1 VLNSGRG
8 VADVTT
14 ASNRVRLT
22 ESARKEGRTMSSA
35 TSTSTATF
43 VADFARRIPDPT
55 VSNAERHVMFVRVL
69 DVPDDLPKDP
79 NPRAQKIDRLIYR
92 EVGKHLLNEEGTP
105 NTFHLKNK
113 GITLIA
119 EKVQRGTN
127 DEHVYEVTFGSGHG
141 IVDGGHT
148 YEILR
153 ANRESIEELNDSDG
167 DGPEIDQF
175 VKFEIVT
182 GLTEDLVPEIARG
195 LNTAVQVQEM
205 SLADLSNE
213 FGWIKETIKSE
224 PYADKIAFREN
235 EHSEYDARDVVMILD
250 LFNIDDFPN
259 DGGEYPARA
268 FSSKAAVLKGY
279 LDDRRQNQGAKY
291 ERLQPI
297 LKDILVLHDTI
308 SSEARE
314 LHNKANSGKGG
325 KLAFM
330 EGPRDRRKFQ
340 FPFIGQEGSYR
351 LLRGALFP
359 MLGAF
364 RWMVEESDDGK
375 IHWKGDFDDVLALW
389 REIGGEL
396 MKATQATSVELA
408 RNPNAVG
415 KSRNHWAN
423 LHSTVAKYQ
432 LIATR

>member
-1 VLNSGRG
+1 
-8 VADVTT
+8 
-14 ASNRVRLT
+14 
-22 ESARKEGRTMSSA
+22 MSSA
-35 TSTSTATF
+35 TTTATF
-43 VADFARRIPDPT
+43 VADFVRRIPDPT
-55 VSNAERHVMFVRVL
+55 VPNAERHVMFVRVL
-69 DVPDDLPKDP
+69 EVPDGLPKDP
-79 NPRAQKIDRLIYR
+79 NPRAQKIDRLIYK

-119 EKVQRGTN
+119 EKVQRKSD

-153 ANRESIEELNDSDG
+153 ANRESIEELNGSDG
-167 DGPEIDQF
+167 EGADIDQF

-182 GLTEDLVPEIARG
+182 GLMEDLVPEIARG

-205 SLADLSNE
+205 SLADLRDE
-213 FGWIKETIKSE
+213 FDWIKDTIKDE

-235 EHSEYDARDVVMILD
+235 EQRMYDARDVIMLLD
-250 LFNIDDFPN
+250 LFNISDFPN
-259 DGGEYPARA
+259 TGGEYPARA
-268 FSSKAAVLKGY
+268 FSSKAAVLKAY
-279 LDDRRQNQGAKY
+279 LDDRRENGGSKY
-291 ERLQPI
+291 EKLQPI

-308 SSEARE
+308 SFEARD
-314 LHNKANSGKGG
+314 LHNKANAGKAG

-330 EGPRDRRKFQ
+330 EGRERGKFP
-340 FPFIGQEGSYR
+340 FPFIGKEGSHR

-364 RWMVEESDDGK
+364 RWMVEENGDGK
-375 IHWKGDFDDVLALW
+375 VHWIGSFDDVLALW

-408 RNPNAVG
+408 RNPNQVG

-432 LIATR
+432 LIAAR

>member
-1 VLNSGRG
+1 
-8 VADVTT
+8 
-14 ASNRVRLT
+14 
-22 ESARKEGRTMSSA
+22 MSS
-35 TSTSTATF
+35 TTTVTF
-43 VADFARRIPDPT
+43 IADFARRIPDPT
-55 VSNAERHVMFVRVL
+55 IANAERHVMFVRVL
-69 DVPDDLPKDP
+69 DVPDGLPKDP
-79 NPRAQKIDRLIYR
+79 NPRAQKIDRLIYK

-119 EKVQRGTN
+119 EKVRRDG
-127 DEHVYEVTFGSGHG
+127 DEHVYEVTFGPGHG

-153 ANRESIEELNDSDG
+153 TNRESIESLNDDDG
-167 DGPEIDQF
+167 QAAEIDQF

-205 SLADLSNE
+205 SLADLRDE
-213 FGWIKETIKSE
+213 FDWIKKTIANE

-235 EHSEYDARDVVMILD
+235 EQRTYDARDVIMLLD
-250 LFNIDDFPN
+250 LFNIADFPN
-259 DGGEYPARA
+259 TGGEYPVRA
-268 FSSKAAVLKGY
+268 FSSKAAVLKAY
-279 LDDRRQNQGAKY
+279 LDDRRENGGAKY
-291 ERLQPI
+291 EALQPI

-308 SSEARE
+308 SFEARA
-314 LHNKANSGKGG
+314 LHNKANAGKAG

-330 EGPRDRRKFQ
+330 EGRERGKFQ
-340 FPFIGQEGSYR
+340 FPFIGEEGSHR

-364 RWMVEESDDGK
+364 RWMVEEGDDGK
-375 IHWKGDFDDVLALW
+375 VRWIGDFDDVLALW

-396 MKATQATSVELA
+396 MKATQATSIELA
-408 RNPNAVG
+408 RNPNQVG

-432 LIATR
+432 LIAAR

>member
-1 VLNSGRG
+1 MFI
-8 VADVTT
+8 
-14 ASNRVRLT
+14 RV
-22 ESARKEGRTMSSA
+22 M
-35 TSTSTATF
+35 
-43 VADFARRIPDPT
+43 DIPDG
-55 VSNAERHVMFVRVL
+55 
-69 DVPDDLPKDP
+69 LPKDP
-79 NPRAQKIDRLIYR
+79 NPRAQKIDRLIYK

-119 EKVQRGTN
+119 DKVRRKSD
-127 DEHVYEVTFGSGHG
+127 DEHVYEVTFGPGHG

-153 ANRESIEELNDSDG
+153 ANRDSIKELNGDSD
-167 DGPEIDQF
+167 DAAEINQF
-175 VKFEIVT
+175 VKVEIVT

-205 SLADLSNE
+205 SLADLRDE
-213 FGWIKETIKSE
+213 FDWIKDTIKDE

-235 EHSEYDARDVVMILD
+235 EQRMYDARDVIMLLD
-250 LFNIDDFPN
+250 LFNISDFPN
-259 DGGEYPARA
+259 TGGEYPARA
-268 FSSKAAVLKGY
+268 FSSKSAVLKAY
-279 LDDRRQNQGAKY
+279 LDDRRENGGKRY
-291 ERLQPI
+291 EKLQPI
-297 LKDILVLHDTI
+297 LKDILVLHDRI
-308 SSEARE
+308 SFEARE
-314 LHNKANSGKGG
+314 LHNKANAGKGG

-330 EGPRDRRKFQ
+330 EGRGRGKFP
-340 FPFIGQEGSYR
+340 FPFIGKEGSYR

-364 RWMVEESDDGK
+364 RWMVEEDGK
-375 IHWKGDFDDVLALW
+375 GKVNWIGSFDDVLALW

-396 MKATQATSVELA
+396 MKATQATSVELG
-408 RNPNAVG
+408 RNPNAIG

-432 LIATR
+432 LIAAR

>member
-1 VLNSGRG
+1 
-8 VADVTT
+8 
-14 ASNRVRLT
+14 
-22 ESARKEGRTMSSA
+22 MSS
-35 TSTSTATF
+35 TSTTATF
-43 VADFARRIPDPT
+43 VANFARRIPDPT
-55 VSNAERHVMFVRVL
+55 VPHAERHVLFVRVL
-69 DVPDDLPKDP
+69 DVPEDLPKEP
-79 NPRAQKIDRLIYR
+79 NPRAQKIDRLIYKDVAR
-92 EVGKHLLNEEGTP
+92 HLLNEEGTP

-119 EKVQRGTN
+119 DTVQRGSGN
-127 DEHVYEVTFGSGHG
+127 EHEYEVTFGPEHG

-153 ANRESIEELNDSDG
+153 ANKEAIEERNVSDSDG
-167 DGPEIDQF
+167 EAIDQF

-182 GLTEDLVPEIARG
+182 GLTEELIPEIARG

-205 SLADLSNE
+205 SLADLGDQ
-213 FGWIKETIKSE
+213 FDWIKDTIKGES
-224 PYADKIAFREN
+224 YADKIAFREN
-235 EHSEYDARDVVMILD
+235 ESRTYDARDVIMLLD
-250 LFNIDDFPN
+250 LFNITTFPN
-259 DGGEYPARA
+259 DRDEYPTRA
-268 FSSKAAVLKGY
+268 FSSKSQVLKGY
-279 LDDRRQNQGAKY
+279 LEDRKKGGATY
-291 ERLQPI
+291 EKLQPI

-308 SSEARE
+308 SMEARD
-314 LHNKANSGKGG
+314 LHNAANQGKAG

-330 EGPRDRRKFQ
+330 ETAARKKFD
-340 FPFIGQEGSYR
+340 FPFLGVQGNHR

-364 RWMVEESDDGK
+364 RWMVEEDRDEVRWVG
-375 IHWKGDFDDVLALW
+375 GFDNVLDLW

-408 RNPNAVG
+408 RNPNQVG

-432 LIATR
+432 LMAAR